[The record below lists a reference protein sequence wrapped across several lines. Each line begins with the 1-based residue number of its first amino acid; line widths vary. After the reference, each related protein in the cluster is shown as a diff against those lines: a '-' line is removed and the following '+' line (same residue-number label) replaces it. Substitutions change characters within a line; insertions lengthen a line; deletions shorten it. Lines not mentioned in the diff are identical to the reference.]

1 MQLNLIYS
9 VLFSAYLLWHPFHVS
24 VTDIEHNAETKSV
37 QISHRIFLDD
47 LEMGLKQFHKIERLD
62 TYEPENLQVLD
73 SLIGTYLK
81 KKVSFLINGS
91 KEEFTFL
98 GSELEGDARWCY
110 YEISDVETVNEA
122 EVTNMALME
131 TFDDQQ
137 NIVHFKSKGKLKSYK
152 LDKDTK
158 FINFKFNE

>member
-1 MQLNLIYS
+1 MQLKLIWS
-9 VLFSAYLLWHPFHVS
+9 VFFSAVLYWHPFHVS
-24 VTDIEHNAETKSV
+24 VTDIEHDAELKSIQV
-37 QISHRIFLDD
+37 SHRIFLDD
-47 LEMGLKQFHKIERLD
+47 LEVGLKKYHKIDKLD
-62 TYEPENLQVLD
+62 TYEPERLERLD
-73 SLIGTYLK
+73 SLISLYLK
-81 KKVSFLINGS
+81 KKVLFVINGKS
-91 KEEFTFL
+91 MAFNYL

-110 YEISDVETVNEA
+110 YEIEGVAEVNEA

-158 FINFKFNE
+158 FIKFKFD